1 LTNNKFMVSFRKR
14 MKWNTFIHCLMDAHI
29 HLWTYLLFYP
39 PLIIH
44 LVSSFIFLTY
54 MVISSVTY
62 KLQVIALVNMLN
74 MVRMMASLGFVVAFL
89 TKGYLHKYWL
99 PDVTLYFSPNQ
110 WMSMCDFR
118 VCSSITVF
126 ECTHLFGVLWYLE

>member
-1 LTNNKFMVSFRKR
+1 MH
-14 MKWNTFIHCLMDAHI
+14 TFIFELTFCFTPPNHSFGVLIYISYLHGHI
-29 HLWTYLLFYP
+29 
-39 PLIIH
+39 
-44 LVSSFIFLTY
+44 SN
-54 MVISSVTY
+54 VTY

-99 PDVTLYFSPNQ
+99 PDGCNLIFSPSQ

-118 VCSSITVF
+118 VCSSIMGCFRMYPFVWSVVVF
-126 ECTHLFGVLWYLE
+126 GINNTKNK

>member
-1 LTNNKFMVSFRKR
+1 MKYVHSLFDGCTHSSLNLSFVLPPP
-14 MKWNTFIHCLMDAHI
+14 NHSFGVLIYI
-29 HLWTYLLFYP
+29 SYL
-39 PLIIH
+39 H
-44 LVSSFIFLTY
+44 GH
-54 MVISSVTY
+54 ISSVTY